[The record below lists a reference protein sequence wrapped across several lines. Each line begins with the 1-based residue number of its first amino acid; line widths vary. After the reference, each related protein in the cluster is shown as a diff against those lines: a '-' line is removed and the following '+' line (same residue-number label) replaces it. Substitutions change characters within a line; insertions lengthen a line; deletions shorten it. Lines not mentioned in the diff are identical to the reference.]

1 MDLEPRHDA
10 QEVLVPSSDFNGIGR
25 TKMIKKLAFC
35 GSVLVVALAGST
47 PFAAEGY
54 VPTRTI
60 LQQSDVPGSNYTVV
74 MALTEIAANMTAA
87 RHTHPGSEVAY
98 MLAGEAEFNIEGQ
111 GVKRVKAGES
121 FRLEPGIKHSVKNG
135 SATTKILAIYT
146 IPKGAALATPAPE

>member
-1 MDLEPRHDA
+1 MLKR
-10 QEVLVPSSDFNGIGR
+10 LVF
-25 TKMIKKLAFC
+25 A
-35 GSVLVVALAGST
+35 SVAAGVALFGSA

-54 VPTRTI
+54 VPQRTI

-74 MALTEIAANMTAA
+74 MAVTEIAANMTAA

-111 GVKRVKAGES
+111 VKRVKAGES
-121 FRLEPGIKHSVKNG
+121 FRLEPGVKHSVKNG
-135 SATTKILAIYT
+135 PATTRILAIYT

>member
-1 MDLEPRHDA
+1 MLKR
-10 QEVLVPSSDFNGIGR
+10 LVF
-25 TKMIKKLAFC
+25 A
-35 GSVLVVALAGST
+35 SVAAGVALFGSA

-54 VPTRTI
+54 VPQRTI

-74 MALTEIAANMTAA
+74 MAVTEIAANMTAA

-121 FRLEPGIKHSVKNG
+121 FRLEPGVKHSVKNG
-135 SATTKILAIYT
+135 PMTTRILAIYT

>member
-1 MDLEPRHDA
+1 MLKR
-10 QEVLVPSSDFNGIGR
+10 
-25 TKMIKKLAFC
+25 LAFASVAAAVTLC
-35 GSVLVVALAGST
+35 GSA

-54 VPTRTI
+54 VPQRTI

-74 MALTEIAANMTAA
+74 MAVTEIAANMTAA

-111 GVKRVKAGES
+111 VKKVKAGES
-121 FRLEPGIKHSVKNG
+121 FRLEPGVKHSVKNG
-135 SATTKILAIYT
+135 PMTTRILAIYT